1 MVVHYKL
8 HYHHWC
14 RNQCDYSPKK
24 SHQGHTPEEAAL
36 LHDDNNQ
43 NHYNEDTTY
52 EYNNDTPQNKDENYN
67 IDQNADNEKPED
79 QETLKDKIV
88 DKFKTTMT
96 TMKNQ
101 K

>member
-1 MVVHYKL
+1 MYITSFIIIIGAEI
-8 HYHHWC
+8 
-14 RNQCDYSPKK
+14 NAII
-24 SHQGHTPEEAAL
+24 HQRKVIKGHTPEEAAL